1 MKISWII
8 FTAACASIIA
18 TGANAQSQSDIDSY
32 ATDMETTFR
41 GSDPLGADI
50 TGPYPSRFVGV
61 DASVYRCTPENPNP
75 SNPNLY
81 SNTES
86 QFRGVQNCLRGDSIA
101 INIAAFALQSDLTQ
115 LREGMD
121 GVSDRLSGLENS
133 MLAIEN
139 ALGAAKD
146 EADKNTT
153 GIAMSFAMAGVGD
166 IAPGE
171 TVAISANWGTFGGKN
186 GFASGF
192 AVRASERVSFN
203 GGIAFGE
210 KGGAVGGRAGIR
222 LAW

>member
-1 MKISWII
+1 MNISRTIYTVA
-8 FTAACASIIA
+8 FVSIIA
-18 TGANAQSQSDIDSY
+18 SGSNAQSISSIESY

-41 GSDPLGADI
+41 GSDPIGTEI
-50 TGPYPSRFVGV
+50 TGPYPNRFVGV
-61 DASVYRCTPENPNP
+61 DSSVYRCTPQNPNP
-75 SNPNLY
+75 GNPNLY
-81 SNTES
+81 SNLES
-86 QFRGVQNCLRGDSIA
+86 GFRGVENCLRGDPMV
-101 INIAAFALQSDLTQ
+101 INISAFALQSDLAQ

-133 MLAIEN
+133 MLAIED
-139 ALGAAKD
+139 ALGAARG

-192 AVRASERVSFN
+192 AVRASEKVSFN